1 MIFVTTGA
9 QLPFDRF
16 VRMIDGLAGCIEEK
30 VVAQFISDKYHSRN
44 LELTGFI
51 SPATFGKYVSDARI
65 VVAHAGMGSIISAL
79 ELEKPV
85 IVLPRQASLGEHRN
99 DHQVATA
106 EQMSELGYVFYAHDY
121 DEMKALIMAENLPPL
136 RKISKQ
142 ASPRLI
148 QAIINEI

>member
-30 VVAQFISDKYHSRN
+30 VVAQFIPDKYHSRN

-79 ELEKPV
+79 EVEKPV

-106 EQMSELGYVFYAHDY
+106 ERMSELGYVLYAHDY
-121 DEMKALIMAENLPPL
+121 DEMKTFILAENLPPL

-142 ASPRLI
+142 ASASLI